1 MGGFSHEKAEK
12 KRYTS
17 LHVAHRKSISLSL
30 VVVVRRRT
38 KKTTPPTTAT
48 ITVVVVDLHN
58 NKRLELSSKESGHA
72 TFLRLLYTQ
81 LQSKAN

>member
-17 LHVAHRKSISLSL
+17 LHVAHRKSISLYSG
-30 VVVVRRRT
+30 VVRRRT
-38 KKTTPPTTAT
+38 KKTTPPTTAAT
-48 ITVVVVDLHN
+48 ITVVVVVDLHD

-72 TFLRLLYTQ
+72 TFLRLYSL
-81 LQSKAN
+81 SKAN